1 LDSWLAVMGEPESVS
16 DRIGNIIS
24 EDSGEFLTE
33 FVVLANCVDNDGDNT
48 FYYLTPEGQ
57 RMSNTLGLL
66 ESTAAVVKSWIVE
79 GYSIHQEGMENDE

>member
-1 LDSWLAVMGEPESVS
+1 MSEPESIS

-33 FVVLANCVDNDGDNT
+33 FVVVANCVDKDGDNT
-48 FYYLTPEGQ
+48 FYYLTPAGQ

-66 ESTAAVVKSWIVE
+66 ESTAATVKSWIVDSYNAHLY
-79 GYSIHQEGMENDE
+79 GDDENEE

>member
-1 LDSWLAVMGEPESVS
+1 MGDPESVS

-33 FVVLANCVDNDGDNT
+33 FVVLANCVDTDGDNT
-48 FYYLTPEGQ
+48 FYYLTPAGQ

-66 ESTAAVVKSWIVE
+66 ESTAATVKSWIVD
-79 GYSIHQEGMENDE
+79 SFSAHQEGLDGGGND